1 MGAIERSIRVV
12 VGVALLSLIFLLHS
26 HLRWAGLIGVPP
38 LLTGLVGWC
47 PMYAWLTQDASAV
60 TSAQVCWR

>member
-1 MGAIERSIRVV
+1 MAPNMGRIDRSIRVV

-26 HLRWAGLIGVPP
+26 NLRWVGLIGVPP

-47 PMYAWLTQDASAV
+47 PLYAWLTQD
-60 TSAQVCWR
+60 